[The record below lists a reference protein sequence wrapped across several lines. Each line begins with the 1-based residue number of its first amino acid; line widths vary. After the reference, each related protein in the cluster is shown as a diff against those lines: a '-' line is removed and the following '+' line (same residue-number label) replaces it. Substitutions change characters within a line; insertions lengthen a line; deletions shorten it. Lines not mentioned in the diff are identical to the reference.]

1 MKYIYILSFIVI
13 LIIIEFLA
21 TATAGVE
28 SVTLGWDKLNH
39 IAAFTVLY
47 ILVSL
52 AFEDLNI
59 VYRFLLLFVFG
70 LQIEIAQSFLPPRE
84 FSSLDVVA
92 DIVGVVFGFLVY
104 HTLVRHS
111 VLRHGIHKRVDTE
124 SSSV

>member
-1 MKYIYILSFIVI
+1 MKNIYRITFFATL
-13 LIIIEFLA
+13 LAIEFLA

-39 IAAFTVLY
+39 MAAFAVLY

-52 AFEDLNI
+52 AFEDLSV

-92 DIVGVVFGFLVY
+92 DMVGIMFGFLISPY
-104 HTLVRHS
+104 AARFF
-111 VLRHGIHKRVDTE
+111 RYK
-124 SSSV
+124 

>member
-1 MKYIYILSFIVI
+1 MKYICILSFIMI
-13 LIIIEFLA
+13 LVIIEFLA

-39 IAAFTVLY
+39 MAAFAVLY

-52 AFEDLNI
+52 AFEDLSV

-92 DIVGVVFGFLVY
+92 DMVGIMFGFLISPY
-104 HTLVRHS
+104 AARFF
-111 VLRHGIHKRVDTE
+111 RYK
-124 SSSV
+124 

>member
-1 MKYIYILSFIVI
+1 MILV
-13 LIIIEFLA
+13 IIEFLA

-39 IAAFTVLY
+39 MAAFAVLY

-52 AFEDLNI
+52 AFEDLSV

-92 DIVGVVFGFLVY
+92 DMVGIMFGFLISPY
-104 HTLVRHS
+104 AARFF
-111 VLRHGIHKRVDTE
+111 RYK
-124 SSSV
+124 